1 MTKQYL
7 RLNNINSY
15 KIAFCLSNYIWKIVS
30 SWNSLAKYSIG
41 VQFIRAIDSIS
52 ANIAEGFGRY
62 NKKDKIKFF
71 RYSFGSLMESLDWN
85 EKAKIRNLLDQNEYT
100 FIFNELK
107 KLPKEINLLIKFTK
121 NKLNE

>member
-107 KLPKEINLLIKFTK
+107 KLPKEINSLIKFTK